1 MPYKKLVFASRSRM
15 TEAFEESNLR
25 MWCLLGVMVTAARPI
40 RAAQVDAPSAHLP
53 SSALSRVGS
62 DSPRVLGSGGR
73 LSLSSINFPPSSRS
87 QSQYPIVVRPTPARK
102 SESPLCALYDHEQAE
117 GTSDAPRWCRAPQRQ
132 SPAMHLNH
140 RFRGKVC
147 LRVLWEHHGEAKVVA
162 RDEA

>member
-73 LSLSSINFPPSSRS
+73 LSLSSINFPPSPRS
-87 QSQYPIVVRPTPARK
+87 QSRYPIVDRPTPAPK

-117 GTSDAPRWCRAPQRQ
+117 GTHQTRHADAGPLNGRAQRCIWTTG
-132 SPAMHLNH
+132 SVEKFACV
-140 RFRGKVC
+140 FFGSIT
-147 LRVLWEHHGEAKVVA
+147 A
-162 RDEA
+162 RQR